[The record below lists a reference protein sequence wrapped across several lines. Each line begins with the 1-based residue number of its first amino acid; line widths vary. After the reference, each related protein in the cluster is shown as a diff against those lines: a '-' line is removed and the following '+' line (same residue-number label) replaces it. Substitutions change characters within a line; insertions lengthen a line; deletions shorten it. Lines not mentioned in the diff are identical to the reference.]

1 MIAGHDG
8 THGVPATQ
16 ETLREVSLSNIVKV
30 YPPPK
35 KKSRTSKMARL
46 KVLNTK
52 PDDLSLIP
60 RAHTVEGETNSRTLS
75 SDLNTCTC
83 MSTHAC

>member
-30 YPPPK
+30 YPPPQK
-35 KKSRTSKMARL
+35 KVGLARWL
-46 KVLNTK
+46 
-52 PDDLSLIP
+52 D
-60 RAHTVEGETNSRTLS
+60 
-75 SDLNTCTC
+75 
-83 MSTHAC
+83 